1 MVDSGRHT
9 ALRRREDDDRYQSI
23 NDRLGYL
30 EEWCRKR
37 DAMEK
42 HLIQVIEHHQTLMF
56 GANIVRWF
64 AVVGAACVAIW
75 AAVRGVGR

>member
-1 MVDSGRHT
+1 MVDSGRHE
-9 ALRRREDDDRYQSI
+9 ALRRRKDDERYVSI
-23 NDRLGYL
+23 DQRLGYL

-37 DAMEK
+37 NEMEK
-42 HLIQVIEHHQTLMF
+42 HLIQVIEHHQSLMF
-56 GANIVRWF
+56 GANIIRWV